1 MKVWE
6 TNMGDWTFAESM
18 ELVARFFE
26 AIGAL
31 ILIAG
36 LVVSAFLAIR
46 SLRLSKQARLA
57 YEILRES
64 FGGAILLGLEVLV
77 AADLVRTV
85 AVAPTIENVAILG
98 LIVLIRTILSFS
110 LEIEIEGVAPWRKAA
125 MSGASRIAH
134 AAKRSGE
141 AGGVVGG
148 GGDRPPPLFV
158 DRLGNRGA
166 RRARIMGRRPNS
178 YCRVRPASVI
188 FLLPFTSRGGRTSS
202 HD

>member
-1 MKVWE
+1 MD
-6 TNMGDWTFAESM
+6 DWTFAESM

-125 MSGASRIAH
+125 MSGASRVAH
-134 AAKRSGE
+134 AVKRSGE
-141 AGGVVGG
+141 T
-148 GGDRPPPLFV
+148 
-158 DRLGNRGA
+158 N
-166 RRARIMGRRPNS
+166 
-178 YCRVRPASVI
+178 
-188 FLLPFTSRGGRTSS
+188 
-202 HD
+202 